1 MLTNRSAGRSV
12 AFTLIELLCVV
23 AIIGILAALLL
34 PALSQATARAKRIQC
49 VSQLR
54 ESGVAFHSFAHDHN
68 GRFPMV
74 VPAQAGGSMEFV
86 QNAYRLTGEFF
97 FSFRHFQTLSN
108 ELVTPRMVVCPS
120 DSRLPASSFALLKNE
135 NLSYFVGVD
144 AGLGSSSSI
153 LAGDRN
159 ITNDGLA
166 PATILELGRNHHLRW
181 TEELH
186 RFKGNLL
193 FADGRVEEPRRLVA
207 ANNQV
212 PATAKFFLPSVPS
225 SPGSPSSPEPGNSA
239 GAAAGSIPTRAP
251 KPGGNSPTAPAHPN
265 AMRTSATSLDQARGP
280 DATKIQN
287 PDVKPKRTSTNS
299 PSGPEPSKP
308 RRDETVVSP
317 FTLWFSGFSHEL
329 PKKGAWLLYLLL
341 MLLVAVVLASELRRR
356 LRPKRKRVVRVRP

>member
-1 MLTNRSAGRSV
+1 MLTNRSAGRSG

-68 GRFPMV
+68 GRFPMA
-74 VPAQAGGSMEFV
+74 VPAQAGGSLEFV

-108 ELVTPRMVVCPS
+108 ELVTPRMVACPT
-120 DSRLPASSFALLKNE
+120 DARLPAPSFALLKNE

-144 AGLGSSSSI
+144 ADLGSSSSI

-159 ITNDGLA
+159 ITNDWLA
-166 PATILELGRNHHLRW
+166 PATILELGPNHHLRW

-193 FADGRVEEPRRLVA
+193 FADGRVEEPKRLVV

-225 SPGSPSSPEPGNSA
+225 SPISPSPGLGNSA
-239 GAAAGSIPTRAP
+239 GAAAGSIPTRAL
-251 KPGGNSPTAPAHPN
+251 KPGGNSPPAPAHPS
-265 AMRTSATSLDQARGP
+265 AMRTSAR
-280 DATKIQN
+280 
-287 PDVKPKRTSTNS
+287 
-299 PSGPEPSKP
+299 
-308 RRDETVVSP
+308 
-317 FTLWFSGFSHEL
+317 
-329 PKKGAWLLYLLL
+329 
-341 MLLVAVVLASELRRR
+341 
-356 LRPKRKRVVRVRP
+356 